1 MRQSRP
7 NGRQTNSAATTPS
20 RCSKLSILRY
30 RPVPLRRHR
39 LPVDYMRSSCED
51 RTILPTDRKPTP
63 PVKPF
68 YPDCTSFSKGTR
80 TVGRF
85 TIVERHRFAA
95 IQSCG
100 SLITLAL
107 RCTPLYPS
115 VANTYRGYGETRHC
129 ATSYAYCISVKFET
143 LPPAGNSTGYLDRHY
158 GRIRDPSAQTGCRVA
173 VV

>member
-100 SLITLAL
+100 SLIHTGTTLYSAL
-107 RCTPLYPS
+107 SERCQHLS
-115 VANTYRGYGETRHC
+115 
-129 ATSYAYCISVKFET
+129 
-143 LPPAGNSTGYLDRHY
+143 
-158 GRIRDPSAQTGCRVA
+158 RIRRDPPLRYVLCLLYLG
-173 VV
+173 